1 MLKKL
6 TLTNFLS
13 FAETTEFDFSQT
25 KYGILSATN
34 VSSSGILK
42 GGLMIGPNASGKTNG
57 LKGIAFLLKLFKD
70 EKTNFAQYLCL
81 WGQKR
86 YFEVGYQFDF
96 SGDIVD
102 YAIRYHA
109 NNRQLEEKLLIN
121 DQEVLVRMATTGKL
135 SIGTQE
141 ILNNNLDSS
150 TIFLRTAAF
159 ATGNFPDNATM
170 RSLIEFIENSIY
182 LPSEAASKYAMQ
194 DITNYAE
201 TNGLDRVNSYLKE
214 FNYDFTLEYTHES
227 NGEGISVRSPDKK
240 IVIFKRNNF
249 PVPVHLSMESQGN
262 LTFACL
268 LPHLIDVIEKPG
280 MIVIDEF
287 GNSMHNEL
295 AEKTVH
301 FFMTGADCSQLFIT
315 SHCTN
320 LISNSVFR
328 PDQINLV
335 TFDGRN
341 GSKTKR
347 ISDYKPREAQNLE
360 KMYLGGM
367 FEGLPSYE

>member
-1 MLKKL
+1 MLKKM

-25 KYGILSATN
+25 KYGILSTSN

-42 GGLMIGPNASGKTNG
+42 GGLMIGPNASGKTNV
-57 LKGIAFLLKLFKD
+57 LKGITFLLNLFKD
-70 EKTNFAQYLCL
+70 EKTNFTKYLCL

-86 YFEVGYQFDF
+86 YFEVCYQFAF

-102 YAIRYHA
+102 YNIKYYA
-109 NNRQLEEKLLIN
+109 NNRELEEKLLIN
-121 DQEVLVRMATTGKL
+121 GQEILVRMAATGKL
-135 SIGTQE
+135 TIGTQE
-141 ILNNNLDSS
+141 ILNSNLDSS

-159 ATGNFPDNATM
+159 ATGNFPDNSTM
-170 RSLIEFIENSIY
+170 RNLIEFITNSVY
-182 LPSEAASKYAMQ
+182 LSCETTGRYAMQ
-194 DITNYAE
+194 DIENYAE
-201 TNGLDRVNSYLKE
+201 SHGLDKVNHYLRE
-214 FNYDFTLEYTHES
+214 FNYDFTMEYTHES
-227 NGEGISVRSPDKK
+227 TGEGIRFQSPDKK
-240 IVIFKRNNF
+240 IVVYKRNNF

-262 LTFACL
+262 LTFTCL
-268 LPHLIDVIEKPG
+268 LPHLIDVIENPG
-280 MIVIDEF
+280 MLVIDEF
-287 GNSMHNEL
+287 GNSLHNGL
-295 AEKTVH
+295 AEKIVR
-301 FFMTGADCSQLFIT
+301 FFMRNADCSQLFIT

-328 PDQINLV
+328 PDQINRI

-341 GSKTKR
+341 GSMTKR

-367 FEGLPSYE
+367 FEGLPNYE